1 MKVAYHIVNCLLF
14 LLLSSNLIAQ
24 QQEQPQKSPAE
35 MASIQADD
43 MQKQFKLN
51 DTQVFYIDSILQHN
65 YTAISVEFEKMKK
78 AGIQS
83 PESYMNV
90 QKTWNQK
97 TEDAFKK
104 VLTEEQFINYL
115 KITRRYKDYK
125 KRMGIK

>member
-1 MKVAYHIVNCLLF
+1 MKVAYRIVNCLLF
-14 LLLSSNLIAQ
+14 LLLSSQLVAQ

-43 MQKQFKLN
+43 MQKQLKLN
-51 DTQVFYIDSILQHN
+51 DAQVFYVDSILQHN
-65 YTAISVEFEKMKK
+65 YTAVAAEFEKMKK

-83 PESYMNV
+83 PDNYMKV
-90 QKTWNQK
+90 QKMWNEK

-104 VLTEEQFINYL
+104 VLTEEQFIYYL
-115 KITRRYKDYK
+115 KFTRRYKEYK